1 MRYELKERERLE
13 KQGIPTALSSIP
25 VKDEFSPPST
35 APAIPDKTPEPIVP
49 APSTCL
55 PSNTVDPK
63 SEEKEKE
70 IPASS
75 PPIKAESESKS
86 ENGPHTAPTIEIS
99 SLQEPTAPTQLSLP
113 SPTIQRSTSLTLSHP
128 GMKTS
133 HPSAIHQQRVIHHKT
148 LSSSSYRHGN
158 GSGTLSPSLMIANIQ
173 SPSRSH
179 IHAVSLESVER
190 VSKVG

>member
-113 SPTIQRSTSLTLSHP
+113 SPTIQRSSSLTLSHP
-128 GMKTS
+128 GMKNS
-133 HPSAIHQQRVIHHKT
+133 HPSAIHVESLTDDRQHPEPFSKSHSCCI
-148 LSSSSYRHGN
+148 
-158 GSGTLSPSLMIANIQ
+158 SGKCGAS
-173 SPSRSH
+173 
-179 IHAVSLESVER
+179 E
-190 VSKVG
+190 

>member
-1 MRYELKERERLE
+1 MNFLLLLRLRQFLI
-13 KQGIPTALSSIP
+13 KHQNLLYRLLLHVFHLIRLIQ
-25 VKDEFSPPST
+25 
-35 APAIPDKTPEPIVP
+35 
-49 APSTCL
+49 
-55 PSNTVDPK
+55 NPK
-63 SEEKEKE
+63 KRRRRFLLLLL
-70 IPASS
+70 
-75 PPIKAESESKS
+75 PIKAESESKS

-113 SPTIQRSTSLTLSHP
+113 SPTIQRSSSLTLSHP
-128 GMKTS
+128 GMKNS